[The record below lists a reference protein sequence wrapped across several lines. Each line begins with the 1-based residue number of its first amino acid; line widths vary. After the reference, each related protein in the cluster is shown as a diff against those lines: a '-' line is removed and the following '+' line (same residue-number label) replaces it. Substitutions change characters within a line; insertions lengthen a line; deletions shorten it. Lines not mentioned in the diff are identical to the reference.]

1 MGSRWRSFGSDCRI
15 AGRFAW
21 QGLVVS
27 IACCC
32 WLWKLQNPPDP
43 KSFRTF
49 VCPGN
54 TPKPSPERSCVN
66 QHAACHAVLQWL
78 ELCKKAPQQL
88 DGLPTVLGH
97 NSCVFVKS
105 AIAMLLTCCFLIA
118 LDGRPERIT
127 STILA
132 SWNTSRAWSTA
143 RLIDC
148 CSELKSVP
156 NACQLPLG
164 LQSTWSWC
172 LKHHLEM
179 RSWLLSR
186 LHLSCLHSFK
196 LTDEEKN
203 ELP

>member
-1 MGSRWRSFGSDCRI
+1 MKIIWLWLQNCWEICLTRFGSEHRLLLI
-15 AGRFAW
+15 VKAAKPPT
-21 QGLVVS
+21 QSPSGLLFVREILQSQVLRDAVS
-27 IACCC
+27 T
-32 WLWKLQNPPDP
+32 
-43 KSFRTF
+43 SM
-49 VCPGN
+49 
-54 TPKPSPERSCVN
+54 
-66 QHAACHAVLQWL
+66 QHAM
-78 ELCKKAPQQL
+78 LCYNDLSKKAPQQL

-97 NSCVFVKS
+97 NSCVCVKS
-105 AIAMLLTCCFLIA
+105 ALAMLLTCCFLFLIV
-118 LDGRPERIT
+118 LDGWPERIT

-164 LQSTWSWC
+164 LQSTWRWC